1 MGYFAFESSISC
13 LGGVVIRRASWL
25 LCGLLFAGCATGP
38 RAYHPVDPIGPDA
51 VSHQAFS
58 EVLQRHVTN
67 GHVNY
72 PGIQGDRR
80 FGEYL
85 QTLNRVDPDRLR
97 TREDRLA
104 FWINA
109 YNAFAIKGI
118 LDGYSPATLV
128 GRYRYFIGRDH
139 AVGGSPIN
147 LYDLEREV
155 LVKEFHEPRIHFAI
169 VCASRSCPLLR
180 SEAYEARVLAAQLD
194 DSARRFIND
203 PSKNRFDHVKG
214 VAFLSM
220 IFKWFRE
227 DFEAHSGS
235 LAAYV
240 AQFVVDSAI
249 ARELQAGRYR
259 IEFLEYD
266 WSLNGAPPHDRPS

>member
-1 MGYFAFESSISC
+1 MVSRLAVWIFA
-13 LGGVVIRRASWL
+13 
-25 LCGLLFAGCATGP
+25 LFTLAGCATGP
-38 RAYHPVDPIGPDA
+38 RGYHPVDPITSESL
-51 VSHQAFS
+51 SHGIFS
-58 EVLQRHVTN
+58 QVLRQHVME
-67 GHVNY
+67 GHVDY
-72 PGIQGDRR
+72 PAIAGDGR
-80 FGEYL
+80 FVEYL
-85 QTLNRVDPDRLR
+85 RLLDRVDPDRLPA
-97 TREDRLA
+97 REDRLA

-118 LDGYSPATLV
+118 LDGYSPSTLWR
-128 GRYRYFIGRDH
+128 RYRYFIGRDY
-139 AVGGSPIN
+139 AVGGSSIN

-180 SEAYEARVLAAQLD
+180 SEVYEARVLDAQLD

-203 PSKNRFDHVKG
+203 PSKNRFDRVNG

-249 ARELQAGRYR
+249 ARELRAGRYR

-266 WSLNGAPPHDRPS
+266 WSLNGVSPHDRPS